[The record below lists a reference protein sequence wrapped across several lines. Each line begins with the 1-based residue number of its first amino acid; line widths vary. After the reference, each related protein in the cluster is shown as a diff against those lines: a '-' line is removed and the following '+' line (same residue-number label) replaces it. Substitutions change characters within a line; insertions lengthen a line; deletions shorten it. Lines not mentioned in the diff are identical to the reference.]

1 MSSCLVR
8 LAVLNER
15 ALSRFPKSVTMG
27 PSSQLGPLFF
37 NDSFFRNQARMMDS
51 FFSDFS
57 TENNFPGKISEKSK
71 GSWSLELSTGSVN
84 PEDLKIAVDYENK
97 NFEISGT
104 EKVKKTLYD
113 GSTLTSSQKFQ
124 RKFQLPENFEEK
136 SLTARISD
144 GVLRIDGKIEQ
155 DTKTEKRPET
165 FEIPVTVK

>member
-1 MSSCLVR
+1 MCSRMVR
-8 LAVLNER
+8 LAVINER
-15 ALSRFPKSVTMG
+15 ALGRFPKSVTMG

-37 NDSFFRNQARMMDS
+37 NDSIFRNQVRMMDS

-57 TENNFPGKISEKSK
+57 FENNFSEKIGEMSD

-104 EKVKKTLYD
+104 EKVKKTLFD
-113 GSTLTSSQKFQ
+113 GSTLTSSQEFQ

-136 SLTARISD
+136 SLTAKITD
-144 GVLRIDGKIEQ
+144 GVLRIDGKIVQ
-155 DTKTEKRPET
+155 DIKTEKKAET
-165 FEIPVTVK
+165 FE